1 MCLVQPIWNPWSRQS
16 QHLSMF
22 QVQSL
27 YDPQFWLRRHLSL
40 YNQIITDTIALTD
53 IITGITKPKE
63 KVAEVTQTYSVS
75 KRNGNLVII
84 NKDGYV
90 VYHPPHFLK
99 PYIKTREPLQKLADR
114 FTELNTNDVE
124 AIMEFESSL
133 R

>member
-1 MCLVQPIWNPWSRQS
+1 MCLTPHMSPLQWWSQPQL
-16 QHLSMF
+16 QSMF
-22 QVQSL
+22 PHQL
-27 YDPQFWLRRHLSL
+27 WFNPQYMHLMWLDRIL
-40 YNQIITDTIALTD
+40 TDTIALTD

-63 KVAEVTQTYSVS
+63 KAAEVVQTYSVS
-75 KRNGNLVII
+75 KKNGNLVII

-99 PYIKTREPLQKLADR
+99 KYLHTSEPLEKLAQK

>member
-1 MCLVQPIWNPWSRQS
+1 MCLTHPMFLHQLWSHQPQF
-16 QHLSMF
+16 MF
-22 QVQSL
+22 PHQSL
-27 YDPQFWLRRHLSL
+27 YQHQLMWLDRIL
-40 YNQIITDTIALTD
+40 TDTIALTD

-63 KVAEVTQTYSVS
+63 KVAEVTQTYSVT
-75 KRNGNLVII
+75 KKNGNLVIV

-99 PYIKTREPLQKLADR
+99 PYIKTREPLQKLADK